1 MRNKK
6 SFQEQLND
14 MRNKDKW
21 VSDEE
26 FTEDVTPSE
35 EPEETEETEEVEEK
49 LYTLDELKE
58 NLLDA
63 QGLKDVVENFPTSK
77 PLYEPDKLYI
87 CTIPKGYQSTEVQP
101 GQYIGISTGLLS
113 ESEDF
118 SHLRGQMPR
127 NLYETSHV
135 LKPLIRIN
143 NTNIEYQQHELLEDI
158 KDDKKIYDVELE
170 DLRLAT
176 GEEVSHLEIVD
187 NKFFESR
194 INEVLDRYTELT
206 DSDDLLKYYSK
217 LRELVGSDKMIYCS
231 LLDKCVKIIN

>member
-14 MRNKDKW
+14 MRNKEKW
-21 VSDEE
+21 VSEEE
-26 FTEDVTPSE
+26 FTEEVAPSE
-35 EPEETEETEEVEEK
+35 EPEVEEEK
-49 LYTLDELKE
+49 LYTLNELKE

-63 QGLKDVVENFPTSK
+63 QGLKDVVADFPVSK
-77 PLYEPDKLYI
+77 DLYEPNKLYI

-101 GQYIGISTGLLS
+101 GQYIGVSTGLLS

-231 LLDKCVKIIN
+231 LLDKCVKIID

>member
-21 VSDEE
+21 VSEEE
-26 FTEDVTPSE
+26 FTEEVTPSK
-35 EPEETEETEEVEEK
+35 EPEVEEEK
-49 LYTLDELKE
+49 LYTLNELKE

-63 QGLKDVVENFPTSK
+63 QGLKDVVDDFPTSK
-77 PLYEPDKLYI
+77 DLYEPNKLYI
-87 CTIPKGYQSTEVQP
+87 CTIPKGYSSKELQP
-101 GQYIGISTGLLS
+101 GQYIGVSTGLLS

-176 GEEVSHLEIVD
+176 GEEVSYLEIVD
-187 NKFFESR
+187 SKFFESR

-231 LLDKCVKIIN
+231 LLDKCVKIID

>member
-14 MRNKDKW
+14 MRNKEKW
-21 VSDEE
+21 VSEEE
-26 FTEDVTPSE
+26 FTEEVTPSE
-35 EPEETEETEEVEEK
+35 EPEVEEEK
-49 LYTLDELKE
+49 LYTLNELKE

-63 QGLKDVVENFPTSK
+63 QGLKDVVDNFPASK
-77 PLYEPDKLYI
+77 PVYESNKLYI
-87 CTIPKGYQSTEVQP
+87 CTIPKGYRSTEVQP

-135 LKPLIRIN
+135 LKPLVRIN
-143 NTNIEYQQHELLEDI
+143 NTNLEYQQHELLEDI

-170 DLRLAT
+170 DLRLVT
-176 GEEVSHLEIVD
+176 GEEISHLEIVD
-187 NKFFESR
+187 SKFFESR
-194 INEVLDRYTELT
+194 INEILDRYTELT
-206 DSDDLLKYYSK
+206 DSDDLLIYYSK

-231 LLDKCVKIIN
+231 LLDKCVRIIE

>member
-21 VSDEE
+21 VSEEE
-26 FTEDVTPSE
+26 FTEEVAPSE
-35 EPEETEETEEVEEK
+35 EPEVEEETEEK

-63 QGLKDVVENFPTSK
+63 QGLKDVVDNFPASK

-87 CTIPKGYQSTEVQP
+87 CTIPKGYSSEVQA
-101 GQYIGISTGLLS
+101 GQYIGVSIGLLS
-113 ESEDF
+113 ESEEFD
-118 SHLRGQMPR
+118 HLRGKMPR

-135 LKPLIRIN
+135 LKPLVRIN

-158 KDDKKIYDVELE
+158 KNDKQVHDVELE
-170 DLRLAT
+170 DLRLVT
-176 GEEVSHLEIVD
+176 GEEISHLEIVD

-194 INEVLDRYTELT
+194 INEVLDFYHELT
-206 DSDDLLKYYSK
+206 DSDNLIEYYSK
-217 LRELVGSDKMIYCS
+217 LRELVGNDRMIYCS
-231 LLDKCVKIIN
+231 LLDKCVKIID

>member
-21 VSDEE
+21 VSEEE
-26 FTEDVTPSE
+26 FTEEVAPSE
-35 EPEETEETEEVEEK
+35 EPEVEEETEEK

-63 QGLKDVVENFPTSK
+63 QGLKDVVDNFPASK

-87 CTIPKGYQSTEVQP
+87 CTIPKGYSSEVQA
-101 GQYIGISTGLLS
+101 GQYIGVSIGLLS
-113 ESEDF
+113 ESEEFD
-118 SHLRGQMPR
+118 HLRGKMPR

-135 LKPLIRIN
+135 LKPLVRIN

-158 KDDKKIYDVELE
+158 KEDKNVYDVELE
-170 DLRLAT
+170 DLRLVT
-176 GEEVSHLEIVD
+176 GEEISYLEIVD

-194 INEVLDRYTELT
+194 INEVLDFYHELA
-206 DSDDLLKYYSK
+206 DSDNLIKYYSK
-217 LRELVGSDKMIYCS
+217 LRELVGNDRMIYCP
-231 LLDKCVKIIN
+231 LLNKCVKIIE

>member
-21 VSDEE
+21 VSEE
-26 FTEDVTPSE
+26 VTPSK
-35 EPEETEETEEVEEK
+35 EPEVEEEK
-49 LYTLDELKE
+49 LYTLNELKE

-63 QGLKDVVENFPTSK
+63 QGLKDVVADFPTSK
-77 PLYEPDKLYI
+77 DLYEPNKLYI
-87 CTIPKGYQSTEVQP
+87 CTIPKGYSSNEVQP
-101 GQYIGISTGLLS
+101 GQYIGVSTGLLS

-176 GEEVSHLEIVD
+176 GEEVSYLEIVD
-187 NKFFESR
+187 SKFFESR

-231 LLDKCVKIIN
+231 LLDKCVKIID

>member
-14 MRNKDKW
+14 MRNKEKW
-21 VSDEE
+21 LSDEE

-35 EPEETEETEEVEEK
+35 EPEETEEVEEK

-87 CTIPKGYQSTEVQP
+87 CTIPKGYSSEVQA
-101 GQYIGISTGLLS
+101 GQYIGVSIGLLS
-113 ESEDF
+113 EEEGFD
-118 SHLRGQMPR
+118 HLRGKMPR

-135 LKPLIRIN
+135 LKPLVRIN
-143 NTNIEYQQHELLEDI
+143 NTSIEYQQHELLEDI
-158 KDDKKIYDVELE
+158 KEDKNVYDVELE
-170 DLRLAT
+170 DLRLVT
-176 GEEVSHLEIVD
+176 GEEISHLEIVD
-187 NKFFESR
+187 SKFFERR
-194 INEVLDRYTELT
+194 INEVLDFYHELT
-206 DSDDLLKYYSK
+206 DSDNLIEYYSK
-217 LRELVGSDKMIYCS
+217 LRELVGNDRMIYCS
-231 LLDKCVKIIN
+231 LLDKCVKIID

>member
-21 VSDEE
+21 VSEEE
-26 FTEDVTPSE
+26 FTEEVAPSE
-35 EPEETEETEEVEEK
+35 EPEVEEETEEK

-63 QGLKDVVENFPTSK
+63 QGLKDVVDNFPASK

-87 CTIPKGYQSTEVQP
+87 CTIPKGYSSEVQA
-101 GQYIGISTGLLS
+101 GQYIGVSIGLLS
-113 ESEDF
+113 ESEEFD
-118 SHLRGQMPR
+118 HLRGKMPR

-135 LKPLIRIN
+135 LKPLVRIN

-158 KDDKKIYDVELE
+158 KDDKQVHDVELE
-170 DLRLAT
+170 DLRLVT
-176 GEEVSHLEIVD
+176 GEEISHLEIVD
-187 NKFFESR
+187 NKNKKKR
-194 INEVLDRYTELT
+194 INEVLDFYHELT
-206 DSDDLLKYYSK
+206 DSDNLIEYYSK
-217 LRELVGSDKMIYCS
+217 LRELVGNDRMIYCS
-231 LLDKCVKIIN
+231 LLDKCVKIID

>member
-21 VSDEE
+21 VSEEE
-26 FTEDVTPSE
+26 FTEEVAPSE
-35 EPEETEETEEVEEK
+35 EPEVEEETEEK

-63 QGLKDVVENFPTSK
+63 QGLKDVVDNFPASK

-87 CTIPKGYQSTEVQP
+87 CTIPKGYSSEVQA
-101 GQYIGISTGLLS
+101 GQYIGVSIGLLS
-113 ESEDF
+113 ESEEFD
-118 SHLRGQMPR
+118 HLRGKMPR

-135 LKPLIRIN
+135 LKPLVRIN

-158 KDDKKIYDVELE
+158 KNDKQVHDVELE
-170 DLRLAT
+170 DLRLVT
-176 GEEVSHLEIVD
+176 GEEISHLEIVD
-187 NKFFESR
+187 NKFFEKR
-194 INEVLDRYTELT
+194 INEVLDFYHELT
-206 DSDDLLKYYSK
+206 DSDNLIEYYNK
-217 LRELVGSDKMIYCS
+217 LRELVGNDRMIYCS
-231 LLDKCVKIIN
+231 LLDKCVKIID

>member
-21 VSDEE
+21 VSEEE
-26 FTEDVTPSE
+26 FTEEVAPSE
-35 EPEETEETEEVEEK
+35 EPEVEEETEEVEEK

-87 CTIPKGYQSTEVQP
+87 CTIPKGYSSEVQA

-113 ESEDF
+113 ESEEFD
-118 SHLRGQMPR
+118 HLRGKMPR

-135 LKPLIRIN
+135 LKPLVRIN

-158 KDDKKIYDVELE
+158 KDDKQVHDVELE

-194 INEVLDRYTELT
+194 INEVLDFYHELT
-206 DSDDLLKYYSK
+206 DSDNLIEYYSK
-217 LRELVGSDKMIYCS
+217 LRELVGNDRMIYCS
-231 LLDKCVKIIN
+231 LLDKCVKIID

>member
-1 MRNKK
+1 MRDRK

-14 MRNKDKW
+14 MRNKEKW
-21 VSDEE
+21 LSDEE

-35 EPEETEETEEVEEK
+35 EPEVEEETEEK

-63 QGLKDVVENFPTSK
+63 QGLKDVVDNFPASK

-87 CTIPKGYQSTEVQP
+87 CTIPKGYSSEVQA

-113 ESEDF
+113 ESEEFD
-118 SHLRGQMPR
+118 HLRGKMPR

-135 LKPLIRIN
+135 LKPLVRIN

-158 KDDKKIYDVELE
+158 KDDKQVHDVELE

-194 INEVLDRYTELT
+194 INEVLDFYHELT
-206 DSDDLLKYYSK
+206 DSDNLIEYYSK
-217 LRELVGSDKMIYCS
+217 LRELVGNSRMIYCP
-231 LLDKCVKIIN
+231 LLNKCVRIIE

>member
-21 VSDEE
+21 VSEEE
-26 FTEDVTPSE
+26 FTEEVAPSE
-35 EPEETEETEEVEEK
+35 EPEVEEETEGK

-63 QGLKDVVENFPTSK
+63 QGLKDVVDNFPASK

-87 CTIPKGYQSTEVQP
+87 CTIPKGYSSEVQA
-101 GQYIGISTGLLS
+101 GQYIGVSIGLLS
-113 ESEDF
+113 ESEEFD
-118 SHLRGQMPR
+118 HLRGKMPR

-135 LKPLIRIN
+135 LKPLVRIN

-158 KDDKKIYDVELE
+158 KNDKQVHDVELE
-170 DLRLAT
+170 DLRLVT
-176 GEEVSHLEIVD
+176 GEEISHLEIVD
-187 NKFFESR
+187 NKFFEKR
-194 INEVLDRYTELT
+194 INEVLDFYHELT
-206 DSDDLLKYYSK
+206 DSDNLIEYYSK
-217 LRELVGSDKMIYCS
+217 LRELVGNDRMIYCS
-231 LLDKCVKIIN
+231 LLDKCVKIID

>member
-21 VSDEE
+21 VSEEE
-26 FTEDVTPSE
+26 FTEEVAPSE
-35 EPEETEETEEVEEK
+35 EPEVEEETEEK

-63 QGLKDVVENFPTSK
+63 QGLKDVVDNFPASK

-87 CTIPKGYQSTEVQP
+87 CTIPKGYSSEVQA
-101 GQYIGISTGLLS
+101 GQYIGVSIGLLS
-113 ESEDF
+113 ESEEFD
-118 SHLRGQMPR
+118 HLRGKMPR

-135 LKPLIRIN
+135 LKPLVRIN

-158 KDDKKIYDVELE
+158 KNDKQVHDVELE
-170 DLRLAT
+170 DLRLVT
-176 GEEVSHLEIVD
+176 GEEISHLEIVD
-187 NKFFESR
+187 NKFFEKR
-194 INEVLDRYTELT
+194 INEVLDFYHELT
-206 DSDDLLKYYSK
+206 DSDNLIEYYSK
-217 LRELVGSDKMIYCS
+217 LRELVGNDRMIYCS
-231 LLDKCVKIIN
+231 LLDKCVKIID